1 MVATEMGGFRKL
13 SIFAEILRIMGSL
26 PRWEQKLQSYHKA
39 LNRLA
44 EVVNEMDKRQLNDF
58 EADGLIQRFE
68 FTFELA
74 WKLIK
79 SYAEYQ
85 GTDKEIMGSRDAIRW
100 AFENHLIS
108 DSATWMEMIK
118 RRNDTS
124 HTYDED
130 TAAEVVVRVKDS
142 YYQAFVDLYNE
153 MKKLSAATQNDLF
166 SQP

>member
-1 MVATEMGGFRKL
+1 MGD
-13 SIFAEILRIMGSL
+13 L

-44 EVVNEMDKRQLNDF
+44 EVVNEMEKRPLNDF
-58 EADGLIQRFE
+58 EADGLVQRFE

-79 SYAEYQ
+79 SYAEFQ
-85 GTDKEIMGSRDAIRW
+85 GTDKEIMGSRDAVRW

-124 HTYDED
+124 HNYDEN
-130 TAAEVVVRVKDS
+130 TAAEVVTRVKLS
-142 YYQAFVDLYNE
+142 YFQAFVALYDE
-153 MKKLSAATQNDLF
+153 MNKLVSDTQNDLF
-166 SQP
+166 SQV

>member
-1 MVATEMGGFRKL
+1 MRFLLFLQVNRINMAN
-13 SIFAEILRIMGSL
+13 SI

-39 LNRLA
+39 LNRVA
-44 EVVNEMDKRQLNDF
+44 EVVNVMDKRQLNDF

-74 WKLIK
+74 WKLMK
-79 SYAEYQ
+79 SYAEFQ

-100 AFENHLIS
+100 AFENKIIS
-108 DSATWMEMIK
+108 DSGIWMEMVK

-130 TAAEVVVRVKDS
+130 TAAEVVLRIKSS
-142 YYQAFVDLYNE
+142 YYQAFMALYERMRNLASE
-153 MKKLSAATQNDLF
+153 NQQDLF
-166 SQP
+166 SQS

>member
-1 MVATEMGGFRKL
+1 MPKRIGFRKL
-13 SIFAEILRIMGSL
+13 SIFAEILRIMGDL

-79 SYAEYQ
+79 SYAEFQ
-85 GTDKEIMGSRDAIRW
+85 GTDKEIMGSRDAVRW

-130 TAAEVVVRVKDS
+130 TATEVVMRVKIS
-142 YYQAFVDLYNE
+142 YFQAFVALYDE
-153 MKKLSAATQNDLF
+153 MKKLASENQNDLF
-166 SQP
+166 SQL

>member
-1 MVATEMGGFRKL
+1 MCPQKGYSRKIP
-13 SIFAEILRIMGSL
+13 IFAEKFEAMSEI

-100 AFENHLIS
+100 AYENHLIS

-130 TAAEVVVRVKDS
+130 TAVEVVSRVKAS
-142 YYQAFVDLYNE
+142 YFQAFVASEWPQCGRASWKDV
-153 MKKLSAATQNDLF
+153 
-166 SQP
+166 PPRVVP

>member
-1 MVATEMGGFRKL
+1 MENT
-13 SIFAEILRIMGSL
+13 L

-44 EVVNEMDKRQLNDF
+44 EMVNVMDKRQLNEF

-74 WKLIK
+74 WKLMK
-79 SYAEYQ
+79 SYAEFQ

-100 AFENHLIS
+100 AFENKLIS
-108 DSATWMEMIK
+108 DSSTWMEMVK

-130 TAAEVVVRVKDS
+130 AALEVVFRVKES
-142 YYQAFVDLYNE
+142 YYQAFTVYYDRMKDLA
-153 MKKLSAATQNDLF
+153 SANQYDLF
-166 SQP
+166 SQY

>member
-1 MVATEMGGFRKL
+1 MENAR
-13 SIFAEILRIMGSL
+13 

-44 EVVNEMDKRQLNDF
+44 EIVNVMDKRQLNEF

-74 WKLIK
+74 WKLMR
-79 SYAEYQ
+79 SYAEFQ

-100 AFENHLIS
+100 AFENKLIS
-108 DSATWMEMIK
+108 DSGTWMEMVK

-130 TAAEVVVRVKDS
+130 TASEAVLSIKES
-142 YYQAFVDLYNE
+142 YYQVFTVFYDR
-153 MKKLSAATQNDLF
+153 MKKLASANQHDLF
-166 SQP
+166 SQY

>member
-1 MVATEMGGFRKL
+1 MVAAEMVSFRKI
-13 SIFAEILRIMGSL
+13 SIFAEILSIMGNL

-44 EVVNEMDKRQLNDF
+44 EMVNEMDQRQLNDF

-79 SYAEYQ
+79 SYAEFQ

-130 TAAEVVVRVKDS
+130 TAAEVVLRVKDS
-142 YYQAFVDLYNE
+142 YYQAFVALYNE
-153 MKKLSAATQNDLF
+153 MKKLSTATQNDLF
-166 SQP
+166 SQS

>member
-1 MVATEMGGFRKL
+1 MENT
-13 SIFAEILRIMGSL
+13 L
-26 PRWEQKLQSYHKA
+26 PRWEQKLNSYRKA
-39 LNRLA
+39 LIRLA
-44 EVVNEMDKRQLNDF
+44 EVVNVMEVRQLNDF

-74 WKLIK
+74 WKLMK

-100 AFENHLIS
+100 AFENKLIS
-108 DSATWMEMIK
+108 DSDVWMEMIK

-130 TAAEVVVRVKDS
+130 TAADVVLRVKDS
-142 YYQAFVDLYNE
+142 YFQAFVDFYNK
-153 MKKLSAATQNDLF
+153 MKRLSTQQSEDLF
-166 SQP
+166 TKFGE

>member
-1 MVATEMGGFRKL
+1 MEANV
-13 SIFAEILRIMGSL
+13 
-26 PRWEQKLQSYHKA
+26 PRWEQKLNSYRKA
-39 LNRLA
+39 LKRLS
-44 EVVNEMDKRQLNDF
+44 EVVQVMDIRPLNDF

-85 GTDKEIMGSRDAIRW
+85 GIDKEIMGSRDAVRW
-100 AFENHLIS
+100 AFESGLIGDS
-108 DSATWMEMIK
+108 DVWMEMIK

-130 TAAEVVVRVKDS
+130 TAKEVVVCVKTA
-142 YYQAFVDLYNE
+142 YYAAFVEPYQKMNGFSSDKT
-153 MKKLSAATQNDLF
+153 MDLF
-166 SQP
+166 SNVD

>member
-1 MVATEMGGFRKL
+1 MDT
-13 SIFAEILRIMGSL
+13 IL
-26 PRWEQKLQSYHKA
+26 PRWEQKLQSYHKV

-79 SYAEYQ
+79 SYAEFQ
-85 GTDKEIMGSRDAIRW
+85 GTDKEIMGSRDAVRW

-130 TAAEVVVRVKDS
+130 TATEVVMRVKTS
-142 YYQAFVDLYNE
+142 YFQAFVALYDE
-153 MKKLSAATQNDLF
+153 MKKLVSENQNDLF
-166 SQP
+166 SQL